1 MKIKSLN
8 ARQIFDSKNDPTL
21 SVKVELDDGTTAV
34 ADVPAGASTG
44 RNEAQEKRDSDGKG
58 VSQAIENVNIKI
70 AAALENQPADNQA
83 LIDKIMLEIDG
94 TPNKAKIGANAMI
107 GVSLAVCR
115 AAAKA
120 KKLELFQ
127 YLGSLFKQ
135 ENFDLPQPLMLLIEG
150 GRHGHWA
157 TNIQE
162 YFVIPQK
169 ESFASFK
176 AAFEAGKEVFYALE
190 LILKEKG
197 YATNLGFEGGYCP
210 QLKSDKEALELITQA
225 IKRTGFNLGKD
236 LILGLD
242 CAASEFWE
250 QGTYLLKNQGNFRLT
265 SSEWSKI
272 LESWL
277 DAYPLYL
284 LEDPFAEEDWESWQT
299 FFKTI
304 KKIEQKKTAG
314 QKIEIVADDLTVTK
328 VARIE
333 KAAALEACNAVI
345 IKPNQV
351 GTLTETLEAIKAVK
365 LAGWQAVVSHR
376 GGETNDD
383 FIADLCVGT
392 GCTQGKFGGPSKPER
407 LVKYNRLITIE
418 ELLKG

>member
-1 MKIKSLN
+1 MKIRSLS
-8 ARQIFDSKNDPTL
+8 ASQIFDSKKEPTL

-44 RNEAQEKRDSDGKG
+44 SHEAQEKRDPDGKG
-58 VSQAIENVNIKI
+58 VSQAIENVNVKI

-94 TPNKAKIGANAMI
+94 TPNKARLGANAI
-107 GVSLAVCR
+107 LGVSLAVCR

-120 KKLELFQ
+120 KKLELYQ

-150 GRHGHWA
+150 GKHGRWV

-162 YFVIPQK
+162 YFVMPQK
-169 ESFASFK
+169 ESFGSFK
-176 AAFEAGKEVFYALE
+176 AAFEAGREVFYALE

-197 YATNLGFEGGYCP
+197 YVTNLGLEGGYCP

-236 LILGLD
+236 LILGID

-250 QGTYLLKNQGNFRLT
+250 QGNYLLKNQGNFKLT

-277 DAYPLYL
+277 EAYPPL
-284 LEDPFAEEDWESWQT
+284 FA
-299 FFKTI
+299 
-304 KKIEQKKTAG
+304 
-314 QKIEIVADDLTVTK
+314 
-328 VARIE
+328 
-333 KAAALEACNAVI
+333 
-345 IKPNQV
+345 
-351 GTLTETLEAIKAVK
+351 
-365 LAGWQAVVSHR
+365 
-376 GGETNDD
+376 
-383 FIADLCVGT
+383 
-392 GCTQGKFGGPSKPER
+392 
-407 LVKYNRLITIE
+407 
-418 ELLKG
+418 